1 MSEQKYQIYI
11 FDPKFNHSVPITLPL
26 NHTFDEVRDL
36 LYRKHPEAFYPAA
49 DYFFSLE
56 NSIPDQSQTLQDAGV
71 EENSILTVR
80 MNADNK
86 DITFEGHIPLANQI
100 IPDFLRFRQIKESLA
115 SAIHRNAAALVITY
129 NGTVCDDEKTVRD
142 LELPSPCTLQ
152 YAISDLITI
161 NLRYIRAI
169 NSVDIAPNKTVSE
182 LLQEAIRLFNIR
194 ADSNVRLLKNSV
206 PMNPGDTLESCG
218 IQPDAVIE
226 VYVDTSGGTGA
237 F

>member
-86 DITFEGHIPLANQI
+86 DITFEGPIPLANQI